1 LRRLL
6 LLVDQMVVERR
17 REGDGEDD
25 QKVTESMFD
34 NDDDSWREKNLG
46 KGRLVL
52 LLCTQLCTPTIV
64 TPILEFLV

>member
-25 QKVTESMFD
+25 QKVIESMFD

-52 LLCTQLCTPTIV
+52 LLCIQLCTPTSV
-64 TPILEFLV
+64 TPILEFLA